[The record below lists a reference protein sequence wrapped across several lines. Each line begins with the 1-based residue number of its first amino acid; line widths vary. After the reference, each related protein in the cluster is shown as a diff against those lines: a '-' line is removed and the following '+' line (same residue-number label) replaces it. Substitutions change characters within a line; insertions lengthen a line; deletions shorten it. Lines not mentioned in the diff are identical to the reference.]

1 MSHLDSIG
9 FNINSSEEFEA
20 LMAKVFEEGVEYKVD
35 EGTYVV
41 YTNES
46 GAQIYAQLDNEG
58 NFLGFMPFYDAQI
71 TKEVKLESFV
81 KNEDLSP
88 LDMRYNARSQLETYP
103 FVFDTVNGKT
113 KRLEVKNQELAFVAF
128 PTEIAYFETAEA
140 FVSAMPELSATYF
153 IPVGLMTPEGTPTDN
168 PEPYAMFI
176 GEIKSIEKKTN
187 SYSNQEFYVF
197 ELSALE
203 GDVTVVAS
211 INSLNNVE
219 PKVGGFINGV
229 YWMGAKV

>member
-20 LMAKVFEEGVEYKVD
+20 LMSKVFEEGVEHKVE

-46 GAQIYAQLDNEG
+46 GAQIYAQLDNQG
-58 NFLGFMPFYDAQI
+58 NFLGFMPFYDAHI
-71 TKEVKLESFV
+71 TKEVKVESFSEN
-81 KNEDLSP
+81 KDLSP

-113 KRLEVKNQELAFVAF
+113 KRLEVKNQDLAFVGF
-128 PTEIAYFETAEA
+128 PTEIAYFETAET

-153 IPVGLMTPEGTPTDN
+153 IPVGLMTPEGTLTDN

-176 GEIKSIEKKTN
+176 SQINKIEIKTN
-187 SYSNQEFYVF
+187 SYSNQDFYVF
-197 ELSALE
+197 KVSALE
-203 GDVTVVAS
+203 GDLTVVAS
-211 INSLNNVE
+211 IKSLQTE

>member
-20 LMAKVFEEGVEYKVD
+20 LMHKVFEEGVEYKVD

-58 NFLGFMPFYDAQI
+58 NFLGFMPFYDADL

-81 KNEDLSP
+81 ENEDLSP

-128 PTEIAYFETAEA
+128 PTEIAYFETAET
-140 FVSAMPELSATYF
+140 FISAMPELSATYF
-153 IPVGLMTPEGTPTDN
+153 IPVGLMTPEGTPADS

-176 GEIKSIEKKTN
+176 AEINSVKIKTN
-187 SYSNQEFYVF
+187 EYSNKSFYVL
-197 ELSALE
+197 EVSALE
-203 GDVTVVAS
+203 GDLTIVTS
-211 INSLNNVE
+211 IESLKSE
-219 PKVGGFINGV
+219 PKVGNFVNGV

>member
-1 MSHLDSIG
+1 MSHLESIG

-20 LMAKVFEEGVEYKVD
+20 LMHKVFEEGVEHKVN

-46 GAQIYAQLDNEG
+46 GAQIYAQLDNQG
-58 NFLGFMPFYDAQI
+58 NFLGFMPFYDAEI
-71 TKEVKLESFV
+71 TKEVNVTSFIEN
-81 KNEDLSP
+81 KDLSP
-88 LDMRYNARSQLETYP
+88 LDMRYNARSQIETYP

-113 KRLEVKNQELAFVAF
+113 KRLEVKKQALTFVTF
-128 PTEIAYFETAEA
+128 PTEIAYYETAEE
-140 FVSAMPELSATYF
+140 FISAMPELSATYF
-153 IPVGLMTPEGTPTDN
+153 IPVGLMTPEGTLTDN

-176 GEIKSIEKKTN
+176 SQINKIEIKTN
-187 SYSNQEFYVF
+187 SYSNQDFYVF
-197 ELSALE
+197 EVSALE
-203 GDVTVVAS
+203 GDLTVVAS
-211 INSLNNVE
+211 IKSLQTK